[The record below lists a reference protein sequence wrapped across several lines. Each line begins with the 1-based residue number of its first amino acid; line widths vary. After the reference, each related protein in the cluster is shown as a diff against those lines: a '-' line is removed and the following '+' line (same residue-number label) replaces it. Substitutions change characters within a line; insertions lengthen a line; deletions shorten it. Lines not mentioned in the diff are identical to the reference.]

1 MSENIMPNQ
10 PNAAQ
15 KPAAK
20 KPNETG
26 SISVQGF
33 IKIFDPKTKQVF
45 VEKRA
50 WSLLRHWP
58 MYKDF

>member
-1 MSENIMPNQ
+1 MTENKQTNQ
-10 PNAAQ
+10 AQ
-15 KPAAK
+15 KTDPVTK

-33 IKIFDPKTKQVF
+33 VKIFDPATRQIF

-50 WSLLRHWP
+50 
-58 MYKDF
+58 